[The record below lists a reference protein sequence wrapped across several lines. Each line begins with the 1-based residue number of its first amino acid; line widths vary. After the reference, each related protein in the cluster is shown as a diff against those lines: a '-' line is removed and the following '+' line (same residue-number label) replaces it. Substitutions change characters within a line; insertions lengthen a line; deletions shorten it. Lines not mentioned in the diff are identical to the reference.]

1 MNNSEFKLKMQGI
14 TETLTKAKETRFV
27 MFAMYKESYIDDIE
41 FLLRYTKELES
52 QLKEKELQLTS
63 LVTYAAG
70 NK

>member
-1 MNNSEFKLKMQGI
+1 MNNAEFKLKMQGI
-14 TETLTKAKETRFV
+14 TETLTKVKEARFV

-41 FLLRYTKELES
+41 FLLGYTKELES
-52 QLKEKELQLTS
+52 QLKEKELQLTT